1 MKTHLGL
8 PTMSLSISTNVLS
21 LHAQRRASAAGEGIA
36 RTISRLS
43 SGMRVNSA
51 ADDAAGLAIAERM
64 TSSLNGLN
72 MAGRNINDAAS
83 MLQVADS
90 AMAQVTENLQRL
102 RQLAIQGGSSTYGQ
116 SDREA
121 LQQEAREILAHI
133 SQIGSNTEYNGQ
145 AVFSQDLGSIG
156 GDKGKRAV
164 IDGLKSSGWL
174 TQSEALIKKY
184 YGIQGD
190 GATLTIDLDSLSDG
204 QWNVLAYVSGPN
216 NLTMALDMGDFTPT
230 NYPDGGTGSM
240 FSDRIVAH
248 EMVHA
253 VMFRDTGMNLPG
265 WFIEGAAELIH
276 GADDRVRGATSN
288 GDPTTTAAFVAD
300 FENSVYAGGY
310 AATRFMHD
318 KLKDMGVAGGI
329 KGVMTYLG
337 EHKGE
342 SLTQALNAV
351 TSGGYATEAAFV
363 AAFKAD
369 GAAYIQDVMNLN
381 NADTGAIGGLDADGG
396 PERSARSVIS
406 DGSNRPPDDP
416 LEGFKTVFPD
426 TKGTTGMRSVQ
437 VQVGANAS
445 DHISIKLAAMNAA
458 ALGLDDLDLRRTSIA
473 IRHIDEAL
481 AFVSDQRVSA
491 GASSKRL
498 EVAASAAASSVENLS
513 ASRSRIVDTDYA
525 AETAALTRAQILQQA
540 ANAMVAQANNQ
551 PRVVLSLL
559 R

>member
-1 MKTHLGL
+1 
-8 PTMSLSISTNVLS
+8 MSLTITSNVLS
-21 LHAQRRASAAGEGIA
+21 LQAQRRASAAGEDIA

-43 SGMRVNSA
+43 SGMRVSSA
-51 ADDAAGLAIAERM
+51 ADDAAGMAIAQRM
-64 TSSLNGLN
+64 TSNMNGLN

-102 RQLAIQGGSSTYGQ
+102 RQLAVQGGASTYAQ

-133 SQIGSNTEYNGQ
+133 SQIGSNTEFNGD

-174 TQSEALIKKY
+174 TQSEKLISKY

-190 GATLTIDLDSLSDG
+190 GADLRIDLDALNDG
-204 QWNVLAYVSGPN
+204 PSNVLAFVAWPN
-216 NLTMALDMGDFTPT
+216 LMMALDMSDFTLT
-230 NYPDGGTGSM
+230 NGADGGDGL
-240 FSDRIVAH
+240 DRIVAH

-253 VMFRDTGMNLPG
+253 VMYRETGMNLPG

-276 GADDRVRGATSN
+276 GADDRVRGATNN
-288 GDPTTTAAFVAD
+288 GATAATTAFVAD
-300 FENSVYAGGY
+300 FENSVYAGGF
-310 AATRFMHD
+310 AATRYMHD
-318 KLKDMGVAGGI
+318 KLKDMGVEGGI
-329 KGVMTYLG
+329 KGIMTYLG
-337 EHKGE
+337 NNRGNT
-342 SLTQALNAV
+342 LTQALNVV
-351 TSGGYATEAAFV
+351 TNGAIATEAAFV
-363 AAFKAD
+363 ADFKAN
-369 GAAYIQDVMNLN
+369 GVAYVQTVMNLT

-396 PERSARSVIS
+396 LERTARSVIA
-406 DGSNRPPDDP
+406 DGSDRPPDQP
-416 LEGFKTVFPD
+416 LAGFNVVFPE
-426 TKGTTGMRSVQ
+426 TSGTTATRKVQ
-437 VQVGANAS
+437 VQVGANAT
-445 DHISIKLAAMNAA
+445 DHIEISLSAMNAG
-458 ALGLDDLDLRRTSIA
+458 ALGLDDLDLRRTSVA

-481 AFVSDQRVSA
+481 AFVSNQRVA
-491 GASSKRL
+491 VGASSKRL
-498 EVAASAAASSVENLS
+498 EIAASAAATGTENLA

-551 PRVVLSLL
+551 PRTVLSLL

>member
-1 MKTHLGL
+1 
-8 PTMSLSISTNVLS
+8 MSLTITSNVLS
-21 LHAQRRASAAGEGIA
+21 LQAQRRASAAGEDIA

-43 SGMRVNSA
+43 SGMRVSSA
-51 ADDAAGLAIAERM
+51 ADDAAGMAIAQRM
-64 TSSLNGLN
+64 TSNMNGLS

-102 RQLAIQGGSSTYGQ
+102 RQLAVQGGSSTYAQ

-121 LQQEAREILAHI
+121 LQLEAREILANI
-133 SQIGSNTEYNGQ
+133 SQIGSNTQFNGE

-156 GDKGKRAV
+156 GDKARRAV

-174 TQSEALIKKY
+174 TQSEQLISKY
-184 YGIQGD
+184 FGIQGD
-190 GATLTIDLDSLSDG
+190 GADLRIDLDALNDG
-204 QWNVLAYVSGPN
+204 PSGVLARVAWPN
-216 NLTMALDMGDFTPT
+216 LVMQLDMSDFTLAHGA
-230 NYPDGGTGSM
+230 DGGDGL
-240 FSDRIVAH
+240 DRIVAH

-253 VMFRDTGMNLPG
+253 VMYRDTGMNLPN

-288 GDPTTTAAFVAD
+288 GDTAATTAFVAD
-300 FENSVYAGGY
+300 FENSVYAGGF
-310 AATRFMHD
+310 AATRYMHD
-318 KLKDMGVAGGI
+318 TLKDMGVEGGI
-329 KGVMTYLG
+329 KGIMAYLG
-337 EHKGE
+337 NNRGNT
-342 SLTQALNAV
+342 LTQALNAV
-351 TSGGYATEAAFV
+351 TNGAIATEAAFV
-363 AAFKAD
+363 ADFKAN
-369 GAAYIQDVMNLN
+369 GVAYVQTVMNLT

-396 PERSARSVIS
+396 LERTSRSVIP
-406 DGSNRPPDDP
+406 DGSDRPPDQP
-416 LEGFKTVFPD
+416 LAGFNVVFPE
-426 TKGTTGMRSVQ
+426 TGGTTAMRKVQ
-437 VQVGANAS
+437 VQVGANLT
-445 DHISIKLAAMNAA
+445 DHIEINLSAMNAG

-481 AFVSDQRVSA
+481 AFVSIQRVA
-491 GASSKRL
+491 VGASSKRL
-498 EVAASAAASSVENLS
+498 EIAASAAAIGTENLA

-551 PRVVLSLL
+551 PRTVLSLL